1 MNRVYSLAEPCSVS
15 LPLIFDSPHSG
26 QVFPDDFKP
35 VCPPKNLMQD
45 DDPFV
50 DDLFS
55 EAPMHG
61 ATLLCALF
69 PRYYVDLNRAI
80 TDIDPNLLGEP
91 WPFEETYP
99 LTPTF
104 RSDAGIGLIWRR
116 VKPGINI
123 YDGPLR
129 AQDIANRIETYYRP
143 YHAVLQNLIETA
155 YERFRYVW
163 HINCHSMSSAAAV
176 PKTPRDPVSGA
187 VDFCLGT
194 LDGRSCGAEF
204 THAVR
209 DFLKE
214 KGYSVSINDPFKGV
228 EILQRYGRPTR
239 GCHSLQLEINKALY
253 LNETTRKKRND
264 YMEFK
269 TNINDLI
276 S

>member
-1 MNRVYSLAEPCSVS
+1 M
-15 LPLIFDSPHSG
+15 
-26 QVFPDDFKP
+26 FPDDFKP

-143 YHAVLQNLIETA
+143 YHQAIDEEIDEFLAAGLPPLLLSL
-155 YERFRYVW
+155 
-163 HINCHSMSSAAAV
+163 HS
-176 PKTPRDPVSGA
+176 
-187 VDFCLGT
+187 
-194 LDGRSCGAEF
+194 F
-204 THAVR
+204 THIWRGIDRALHAGILWDR
-209 DFLKE
+209 D
-214 KGYSVSINDPFKGV
+214 D
-228 EILQRYGRPTR
+228 R
-239 GCHSLQLEINKALY
+239 
-253 LNETTRKKRND
+253 
-264 YMEFK
+264 
-269 TNINDLI
+269 
-276 S
+276 